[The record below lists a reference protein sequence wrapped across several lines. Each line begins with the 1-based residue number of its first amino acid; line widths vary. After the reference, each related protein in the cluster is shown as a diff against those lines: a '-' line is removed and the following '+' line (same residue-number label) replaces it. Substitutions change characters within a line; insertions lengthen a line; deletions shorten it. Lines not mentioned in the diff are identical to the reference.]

1 MRQLLHL
8 LFLLAL
14 AAVSAQGGEPLPGTQ
29 PLSLEGDVTT
39 QLVDGADRF
48 LLTELERS
56 IDRRATFWKRD
67 VASPEKYAASVEPNR
82 QRLTKILGVR
92 DARVPF
98 EGLELLATTASPA
111 RVGEGA
117 GYRVYAVRWPTIG
130 DATCEGL
137 LLLPTGNLVVDVIA
151 VPDADQTPEMLAGLV
166 EGTPAA
172 EQFARRL
179 AESGCAVLVPTLVDR
194 SVHKV
199 GGAKLTNREFI
210 YRAAF
215 EMGRHVIGYEVQS
228 VLAGVDHFVRERG
241 ATRRKLG
248 VIGWGQG
255 AQIALCAAALDP
267 RIDAA
272 CVSGYF
278 DGRQQVWQET
288 LDRNVFGLLEQFGDA
303 ELASLVAPR
312 TLVIEAA
319 RGPEFEVPSGTG
331 GGPGKLT
338 TPALESVRRE
348 VARAKQLVAGLRPAP
363 VIELVASGDGRGPC
377 GSAPALT
384 AFCDALGTQLAADG
398 GRPKSQLK
406 QSPAAARQQRLVDQ
420 LNRHTQ
426 RLLAESAE
434 VRRALFAKLDTR
446 SLAGFQQTIE
456 PYRKL
461 FYDEV
466 IGRFDRPRLPPN
478 VRTRRAYDTP
488 KYVGY
493 EVVMDVFPDLIAYG
507 ILLLPK
513 DLQPGQRRPVVVCQ
527 HGLEGRPQDV
537 LAGGNPAYKAFASEL
552 AEMGFI
558 TFAPQ
563 NLYIFKDRFRTL
575 QRKANALGKT
585 LFSMI
590 VPQHQQIVDWLSTLP
605 QVDPQRIAF
614 YGLSYGGKSAMRI
627 PPLVPQYCLS
637 ICSGDF
643 NEWIWKNA
651 SVGNRYTYM
660 NTGEYEIFEFD
671 LGNTFNYAE
680 MAALIAPRP
689 FMVERGHF
697 DGCSCDERVAYEY
710 AKVRYLYQ
718 AQLGIGDRTTI
729 EFFPGPHK
737 VNGVGTYAFLRK
749 WLEGK

>member
-1 MRQLLHL
+1 MRRLRSA
-8 LFLLAL
+8 LFLLAT
-14 AAVSAQGGEPLPGTQ
+14 AAMPVRGADPLPGTQ
-29 PLSLEGDVTT
+29 PLTLTGDITS

-48 LLTELERS
+48 LLAELEHS
-56 IDRRATFWKRD
+56 IAGRAAFWKRD
-67 VASPEKYAASVEPNR
+67 FTSLERYAASVEPNR
-82 QRLTKILGVR
+82 QRLAKILGVR
-92 DARVPF
+92 DARVAF
-98 EGLELLATTASPA
+98 EGLQLLATTATPA
-111 RVGEGA
+111 RVGEAA

-130 DATCEGL
+130 DVTSAGL
-137 LLLPTGNLVVDVIA
+137 LLLPTGQRVADVIA
-151 VPDADQTPEMLAGLV
+151 VPDADQTPEMLAGLAD
-166 EGTPAA
+166 GTPAA
-172 EQFARRL
+172 SQFARRL

-194 SVHKV
+194 SVHV
-199 GGAKLTNREFI
+199 LGRAKLTNREFI

-215 EMGRHVIGYEVQS
+215 EMGRHVLGYEIQA
-228 VLAGVDHFVRERG
+228 VLAGVDHFARERG
-241 ATRRKLG
+241 TTRRKLG

-267 RIDAA
+267 RINAA

-278 DGRQQVWQET
+278 DSRQQVWQET

-303 ELASLVAPR
+303 ELASLIAPR
-312 TLVIEAA
+312 PLVIEAA
-319 RGPEFEVPSGTG
+319 RAAEFEVPPGTG

-338 TPALESVRRE
+338 TPSLESVRRE
-348 VARAKQLVAGLRPAP
+348 VARARQLVVGLRPP
-363 VIELVASGDGRGPC
+363 PTIELVASGDGRGPC
-377 GSAPALT
+377 GSAEALA
-384 AFCDALGTQLAADG
+384 AFGRALGVELAPDG
-398 GRPKSQLK
+398 GRPKSAARQEN
-406 QSPAAARQQRLVDQ
+406 AAARQTRLVYE

-446 SLAGFQQTIE
+446 SLEGFQRTIE
-456 PYRKL
+456 PYRKQ
-461 FYDEV
+461 FSDEV
-466 IGRFDRPRLPPN
+466 IGRFDRPRLPPR
-478 VRTRRAYDTP
+478 VRTRAAYDTP

-493 EVVMDVFPDLIAYG
+493 EVVMDVFPDLMAYG

-513 DLQPGQRRPVVVCQ
+513 DIRPGQRRPVVVCQ

-537 LAGGNPAYKAFASEL
+537 LAGGHPAYKAFASEL
-552 AEMGFI
+552 ADMGYI

-585 LFSMI
+585 LFSLI
-590 VPQHQQIVDWLSTLP
+590 VPQHQQIVDWLATLP

-651 SVGNRYTYM
+651 SVGNRYSYM
-660 NTGEYEIFEFD
+660 GTGEYEIFEFD
-671 LGNTFNYAE
+671 LGNTFNYFE

-697 DGCSCDERVAYEY
+697 DGCSCDEMVAYEY

-718 AQLGIGDRTTI
+718 AQLGIGDRTAI